1 MFNSLKPTHFSLY
14 FKLLNASISFKPF
27 GLSTG
32 LIIKNIA
39 TSIDQTSHAI

>member
-1 MFNSLKPTHFSLY
+1 MKEIYIKIFLKICT
-14 FKLLNASISFKPF
+14 F